1 MAIDIS
7 KLKETLDTAPLNQA
21 PTSDLY
27 RSACVFLLL
36 FEPVNPH
43 LLAILKTDSEGYP
56 WRNQVALPGG
66 HMDEHDNTPL
76 ETAFREL
83 EEELAIPKG
92 QVDVLGTTGH
102 FQTINHVDIQVF
114 VGLWNGKGPIHYD
127 TNEIARVLKI
137 PFNVLFQTHVSSHY
151 HESNSSIAHLI
162 YPFQDVEIWGAT
174 AKILHHF
181 MELMYPLFEAGF
193 RDKDGN

>member
-1 MAIDIS
+1 MTFDILR
-7 KLKETLDTAPLNQA
+7 LKETLDSASLSRSPVGNQ
-21 PTSDLY
+21 Y

-36 FEPVNPH
+36 FELSNPH

-66 HMDEHDNTPL
+66 HMDEQDNTPL

-83 EEELAIPKG
+83 EEELAIPKD
-92 QVDVLGTTGH
+92 QVETLGTTGH

-137 PFNVLFQTHVSSHY
+137 PFKVLFKTHVNSHY
-151 HESNSSIAHLI
+151 HEGDPNLVHLI

-181 MELMYPLFEAGF
+181 MELAYPLLELEF
-193 RDKDGN
+193 RD